1 MKDCIKFIA
10 TIVTG
15 LKKTTFL
22 HLCTFR
28 QVCTLHMKA
37 DEFKAQ
43 IRTFHQLCTNSQ
55 HSVRNVSIIS
65 HKFIC

>member
-55 HSVRNVSIIS
+55 HSVRNVFLNKSNNIT
-65 HKFIC
+65 

>member
-43 IRTFHQLCTNSQ
+43 IRARFTNSAQ
-55 HSVRNVSIIS
+55 THCIQ
-65 HKFIC
+65 